1 MRSKSRIR
9 RHCGPHDQYTF
20 LGYPASVIYM
30 YRRPHATLCAAL
42 MRAYTRIMRLLAH
55 RPTSQPVQC
64 AINYSINLNA
74 KDVGQQLGR
83 ENNDCRVRYKLLAVV
98 TSGETFNPVENEA
111 RSPTTKLAS
120 NATICVN
127 MRDCAASRTRKL

>member
-64 AINYSINLNA
+64 ARNA
-74 KDVGQQLGR
+74 VIIQRL
-83 ENNDCRVRYKLLAVV
+83 
-98 TSGETFNPVENEA
+98 
-111 RSPTTKLAS
+111 RSPAREPS
-120 NATICVN
+120 HPARVIN
-127 MRDCAASRTRKL
+127 MRAGM